1 MLKLNFLI
9 ELSNTLV
16 PDLNTSYVEVK
27 QIQLGTDTT
36 LYANL
41 NTSYVEVKRFIFLK
55 ILVILSI

>member
-1 MLKLNFLI
+1 MYYFFKYFI
-9 ELSNTLV
+9 YFY
-16 PDLNTSYVEVK
+16 LNTSYVEVK